1 MDTLEEVTAR
11 EISVQDLA
19 ALGASARVIDVREPH
34 EWAQGHIDHATLVP
48 LATVPGNIELF
59 DGDPTYIVCR
69 SGNRS
74 GQACE
79 FLGAQG
85 RNVVN
90 VAGGMLAWA
99 AAGFEAAAGAGPGV
113 NGG

>member
-1 MDTLEEVTAR
+1 M
-11 EISVQDLA
+11 
-19 ALGASARVIDVREPH
+19 
-34 EWAQGHIDHATLVP
+34 P
-48 LATVPGNIELF
+48 LATLPGNVEQF

-99 AAGFEAAAGAGPGV
+99 TAGFEAATGAGSGAD
-113 NGG
+113 GG